1 MTPTLRQCLT
11 IAGSDSGG
19 GAGIQADLKAF
30 QANGV
35 FGMSAL
41 TSITA
46 QNTQRVTRA
55 YDLPEDLILAQL
67 QAVFEDFTVAAAK
80 TGMLSSKS
88 IVSTISAFWRSLGP
102 AAPPLVVDPVMISK
116 SGYPLLLLDA
126 VARVRKELLPL
137 AFVVTPNRHEAEL
150 LSGVSLGS
158 RDEVET
164 AGWKILALG
173 PRTVLLKGG
182 HLDGKG
188 LDPSLATDYLFQDGK
203 VREFSSPRV
212 ETTSTHGTGCT
223 LSAAITAWIGRGYTV
238 AEAVDR
244 SRRYVDGALRCGLD
258 IGHGYGPLHHFFFM
272 TDWTTVAGG
281 VSPRDSVG
289 RKAGT
294 TKVKAARAAT
304 AAKKAGAAGRAIA
317 AGKANAAGT
326 AGTTKTAKAT
336 KPARPAKVAKVPARK
351 AATRTTKRP
360 AARKTADGNVAARP
374 ARVTSARRIVG
385 ATRRAAP
392 AGAAKKTR
400 PTR

>member
-1 MTPTLRQCLT
+1 MTSTLRQCLT

-80 TGMLSSKS
+80 TGMLSAKS

-102 AAPPLVVDPVMISK
+102 AAPPLIVDPVMISK

-137 AFVVTPNRHEAEL
+137 ALLVTPNRHEAEL
-150 LSGVSLGS
+150 LSGVSVAS
-158 RDEVET
+158 RDDVEQ

-173 PRTVLLKGG
+173 PQAVLLKGG

-188 LDPSLATDYLFQDGK
+188 LDPALSTDYLFQDGM
-203 VREFSSPRV
+203 VQEFSSPRLQ
-212 ETTSTHGTGCT
+212 TTSTHGTGCT
-223 LSAAITAWIGRGYTV
+223 YSAAITAWIGRGYTV
-238 AEAVDR
+238 AEAVAR
-244 SRRYVDGALRCGLD
+244 SKRYVDGALGSGLD
-258 IGHGYGPLHHFFFM
+258 IGQGCGPLHHFFFM
-272 TDWTTVAGG
+272 TDWIKVMEDGPTGTERAGK
-281 VSPRDSVG
+281 PAP
-289 RKAGT
+289 KT
-294 TKVKAARAAT
+294 TKDSRTVKAT
-304 AAKKAGAAGRAIA
+304 
-317 AGKANAAGT
+317 
-326 AGTTKTAKAT
+326 
-336 KPARPAKVAKVPARK
+336 
-351 AATRTTKRP
+351 
-360 AARKTADGNVAARP
+360 ARP
-374 ARVTSARRIVG
+374 ARAAKVTTRSKATT
-385 ATRRAAP
+385 ATRP
-392 AGAAKKTR
+392 AGATAKKTR
-400 PTR
+400 PAR